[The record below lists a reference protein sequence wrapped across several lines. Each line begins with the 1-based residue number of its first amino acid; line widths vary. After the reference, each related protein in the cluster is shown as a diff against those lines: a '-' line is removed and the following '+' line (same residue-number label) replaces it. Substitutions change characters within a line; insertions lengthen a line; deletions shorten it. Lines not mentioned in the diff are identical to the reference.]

1 MRTIEERLEYMTRSA
16 HALHVEN
23 DDLRAKLA
31 LQGQSQMEELDN
43 LKQDITFAIDA
54 AVRKEEKAMQV
65 TWNPVSWFRSG
76 TAIKR
81 WLALIEVQ
89 AEVQQIIRKS
99 DGF

>member
-1 MRTIEERLEYMTRSA
+1 MITIEGFEKTIRDLRT
-16 HALHVEN
+16 EN
-23 DDLRAKLA
+23 DGLKQKLA
-31 LQGQSQMEELDN
+31 VQGQCQMEELDN
-43 LKQDITFAIDA
+43 LKLEIETAIDA

-65 TWNPVSWFRSG
+65 TWNPATWFTSG

-89 AEVQQIIRKS
+89 AEVRQLIRKS